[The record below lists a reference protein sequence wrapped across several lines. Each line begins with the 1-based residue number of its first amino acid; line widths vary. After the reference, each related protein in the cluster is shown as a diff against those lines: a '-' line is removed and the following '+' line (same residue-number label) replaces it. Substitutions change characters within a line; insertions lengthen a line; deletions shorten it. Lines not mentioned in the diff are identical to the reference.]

1 MTKLTIVP
9 ILSILQNLSESAKYS
24 LLWFQHVCV
33 WPLSL
38 DLFWNLV
45 HMIRLCVYQVG
56 SGSQK
61 DDQLSEHS
69 KRMYTKLVFL
79 KTKVSYQIGVHS
91 KRIQNYQIFGIFQ
104 HLCSRAR
111 VNRCLLESTCKVFV
125 DSSLHKLW
133 NFTLWIYLV
142 NMNTF
147 FSVFCGLVHTY

>member
-91 KRIQNYQIFGIFQ
+91 KRIQNYLSNQKGCIQ
-104 HLCSRAR
+104 NWCSWKKKM
-111 VNRCLLESTCKVFV
+111 ST
-125 DSSLHKLW
+125 KLAFLKILG
-133 NFTLWIYLV
+133 NP
-142 NMNTF
+142 
-147 FSVFCGLVHTY
+147 